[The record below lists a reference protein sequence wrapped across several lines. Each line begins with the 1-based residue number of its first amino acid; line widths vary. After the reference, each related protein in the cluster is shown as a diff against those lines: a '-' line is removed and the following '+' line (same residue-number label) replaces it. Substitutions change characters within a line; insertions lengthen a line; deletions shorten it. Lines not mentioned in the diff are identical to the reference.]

1 MTGPTEHPATG
12 PETGATGTSEL
23 PGTTQDA
30 PAVAESGAAAPAARF
45 RGLTAVVTG
54 AASGIG
60 AATAQR
66 LAEEGAA
73 VVVADV
79 DEQRGAQVAK
89 DIRGSGGDAV
99 FVRADVGSED
109 GWRRILESAHAYG
122 PVGVLVSNAVKVEL
136 APAHETTP
144 ESWNRQINV
153 GLTAAYLGVRAC
165 LADLRAVG
173 GAVVLV
179 SSVHAHRGIPG
190 HPAYAAAKGGLLSLS
205 GQLTVEYGP
214 QVRFNTVLPGPVL
227 TGLWDRV
234 PEDERA
240 ASVAETAAGRFGTPQ
255 EVASAIAYL
264 ASPEASYVTGAS
276 LLVDGG
282 WSVMK
287 SSA

>member
-1 MTGPTEHPATG
+1 A
-12 PETGATGTSEL
+12 GT
-23 PGTTQDA
+23 
-30 PAVAESGAAAPAARF
+30 ESGGAGRF
-45 RGLTAVVTG
+45 RGRTAVVTG
-54 AASGIG
+54 AATGIG
-60 AATAQR
+60 AATARR
-66 LAEEGAA
+66 LAAEGAA

-79 DEQRGAQVAK
+79 DETRGVRVAK
-89 DIRGSGGDAV
+89 EIREGGGDAV
-99 FVRADVGSED
+99 FVRADVASQEA
-109 GWRRILESAHAYG
+109 WVRILESARAYG
-122 PVGVLVSNAVKVEL
+122 PVGVLVSNAVRVEV
-136 APAHETTP
+136 APAHETSP
-144 ESWNRQINV
+144 ESWNRQISV
-153 GLTAAYLGVRAC
+153 GLTAAFLGVRAC
-165 LADLRAVG
+165 LEDLRAER

-214 QVRFNTVLPGPVL
+214 EVRFNTVLPGPVL

-234 PEDERA
+234 PEEERA
-240 ASVAETAAGRFGTPQ
+240 ASVAETAARRFGTPE
-255 EVASAIAYL
+255 EVASAVAYL

>member
-1 MTGPTEHPATG
+1 MTGSGPTAEGGAEPGHTG
-12 PETGATGTSEL
+12 EGAHGPFRT
-23 PGTTQDA
+23 PG
-30 PAVAESGAAAPAARF
+30 RF
-45 RGLTAVVTG
+45 QGRTAVVTG
-54 AASGIG
+54 SASGIG
-60 AATAQR
+60 AAAARR
-66 LAEEGAA
+66 LAGEGAA

-79 DEQRGAQVAK
+79 DERHGSLVAGE
-89 DIRGSGGDAV
+89 IREGGGDAV
-99 FVRADVGSED
+99 FVAADVGRED
-109 GWRRILESAHAYG
+109 AWQRVLEAAHAYG
-122 PVGVLVSNAVKVEL
+122 PVGVLVSNAVKVEV
-136 APAHETTP
+136 APAHETSP
-144 ESWNRQINV
+144 ESWNRQISV
-153 GLTAAYLGVRAC
+153 GLTAAFLGVRAC
-165 LADLRAVG
+165 LEDLRAER

-214 QVRFNTVLPGPVL
+214 EVRVNTVLPGPVL

-234 PEDERA
+234 PEEERA
-240 ASVAETAAGRFGTPQ
+240 ASVAETAARRFGTPE